1 VSRGRSASS
10 PEVARYICAKSLGLL
25 SREAVACP
33 TIFTR
38 GLPVAKAA
46 TKKRK
51 SARAP
56 KSRKGQTA
64 KRNTSGLI
72 PFAKG
77 NPGKPK
83 GAKNKFGVR
92 LKEAILE
99 AAERSGRDGKGKDGA
114 VGYLVWLSRAE
125 PAVFG
130 RMLEKVMP
138 LQIDV
143 KDKTDK
149 LTPAEAIE
157 RLRDRGLPIPES
169 LNTLA
174 RQIGH
179 AVSERQDED
188 YDAELNGEEEKPE
201 DQEDAA

>member
-1 VSRGRSASS
+1 MAI
-10 PEVARYICAKSLGLL
+10 AAK
-25 SREAVACP
+25 
-33 TIFTR
+33 
-38 GLPVAKAA
+38 K
-46 TKKRK
+46 TKKRV

-56 KSRKGQTA
+56 KSRKAQ
-64 KRNTSGLI
+64 KRNTSGLV
-72 PFAKG
+72 PFGKG

-83 GAKNKFGVR
+83 GAKNKFGVK

-143 KDKTDK
+143 KDKTDNRY
-149 LTPAEAIE
+149 TPAEAIE
-157 RLRDRGLPIPES
+157 RLKERGLPVPQS
-169 LNTLA
+169 LTTLA
-174 RQIGH
+174 ASVGR
-179 AVSERQDED
+179 AVVERQDED
-188 YDAELNGEEEKPE
+188 YEDELGGDGDGDADDADEPDAE
-201 DQEDAA
+201 AA

>member
-1 VSRGRSASS
+1 MARGS
-10 PEVARYICAKSLGLL
+10 
-25 SREAVACP
+25 
-33 TIFTR
+33 
-38 GLPVAKAA
+38 AKAKPA
-46 TKKRK
+46 TSTKTKTSKRRK

-56 KSRKGQTA
+56 KSRKEQTGA
-64 KRNTSGLI
+64 RNTSGLV

-114 VGYLVWLSRAE
+114 VGYLVWLSRSE

-138 LQIDV
+138 LQLEV
-143 KDKTDK
+143 KDERKTY
-149 LTPAEAIE
+149 TPEEAKAALE
-157 RLRDRGLPIPES
+157 ERGLPVPQS
-169 LNTLA
+169 LEDLVVGA
-174 RQIGH
+174 VRQH
-179 AVSERQDED
+179 VEQDEGD
-188 YDAELNGEEEKPE
+188 NDEFNELAPETPEIYVDEDEPTDEEDEGG
-201 DQEDAA
+201 DQEAA

>member
-1 VSRGRSASS
+1 
-10 PEVARYICAKSLGLL
+10 
-25 SREAVACP
+25 
-33 TIFTR
+33 
-38 GLPVAKAA
+38 VAKAA
-46 TKKRK
+46 KSKKRQ

-56 KSRKGQTA
+56 KSRKSQTA
-64 KRNTSGLI
+64 PRNTSGLV

-83 GAKNKFGVR
+83 GAKNKFGVK

-114 VGYLVWLSRAE
+114 VGYLVWLSRSE

-143 KDKTDK
+143 KDKTDR

-157 RLRDRGLPIPES
+157 RLRERGLPVPSSLTSLAES
-169 LNTLA
+169 VG
-174 RQIGH
+174 R
-179 AVSERQDED
+179 AVAERQDED
-188 YDAELNGEEEKPE
+188 YEEELNGDEPEEGEK
-201 DQEDAA
+201 DAA